1 MNNFKENYNLNY
13 KEINTEALKV
23 KELEKINKNLKKTVS
38 YLQKKITQIDEQ
50 KTDSKINV
58 KRISELEQENS
69 HLASELE

>member
-1 MNNFKENYNLNY
+1 MNNFKENNNLNY

>member
-1 MNNFKENYNLNY
+1 MNNFKENNNLNY

-58 KRISELEQENS
+58 KRIS
-69 HLASELE
+69 